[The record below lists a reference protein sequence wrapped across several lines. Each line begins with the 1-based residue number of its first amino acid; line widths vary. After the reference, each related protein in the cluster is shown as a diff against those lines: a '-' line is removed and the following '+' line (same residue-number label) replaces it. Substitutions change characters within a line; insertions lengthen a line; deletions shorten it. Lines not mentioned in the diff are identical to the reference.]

1 MYSIALDTSAGTTV
15 AVLKDDLVLAE
26 LNFDENMTHA
36 ERIGEALS
44 DVLSKAAIRAAQ
56 IDRVVVGM
64 GPGPFTGL
72 RVGLAAAKFFALGAN
87 AELVGV
93 CSLDAIAL
101 SFYERNPEAGALLV
115 LTDARR
121 KEVFWAAYSGMA
133 DGIPIRVVGPSVTK
147 EENIKDFIDVQSHQ
161 RTELLVTASALG
173 KIAFSENSTE
183 LGANYD
189 VSPIYLREPD
199 AVPGKGKRV
208 SS

>member
-1 MYSIALDTSAGTTV
+1 MLSIALDTSAGTTV
-15 AVLKDDLVLAE
+15 AVLRDDVVLSE

-36 ERIGEALS
+36 ERIGQALNDALAS
-44 DVLSKAAIRAAQ
+44 AGIRATEL
-56 IDRVVVGM
+56 DRVVVGM

-72 RVGLAAAKFFALGAN
+72 RVGLAAANFFALGAN

-101 SFYERNPEAGALLV
+101 EFYRQNPTAGALLV
-115 LTDARR
+115 TTDARR
-121 KEVFWAAYSGMA
+121 KEVFWAAYSGL
-133 DGIPIRVVGPSVTK
+133 DSGIPIRVLGPNVNK
-147 EENIKDFIDVQSHQ
+147 EEDIKNFIDVESHL
-161 RTELLVTASALG
+161 RTELLATAAALG
-173 KIAFSENSTE
+173 QIAFSETSTE

-208 SS
+208 SG